1 MRRTGR
7 RSVDDMVVTGI
18 VVGVV
23 VVVVLVLS
31 ERQRRRDWE
40 DLTRPGMGA
49 RRPRPGTGTG
59 HLGEAPVTIHHRLG
73 GRGRND

>member
-1 MRRTGR
+1 
-7 RSVDDMVVTGI
+7 MVLI
-18 VVGVV
+18 GVV
-23 VVVVLVLS
+23 VVVVVAVVLVLS

-49 RRPRPGTGTG
+49 RRGGPGSGTG

>member
-1 MRRTGR
+1 
-7 RSVDDMVVTGI
+7 MVW
-18 VVGVV
+18 VV
-23 VVVVLVLS
+23 VVIAVAGLLLLS
-31 ERQRRRDWE
+31 ERRRRRDWE

-49 RRPRPGTGTG
+49 SRSRRGSGTG

>member
-1 MRRTGR
+1 
-7 RSVDDMVVTGI
+7 MVVWGI
-18 VVGVV
+18 
-23 VVVVLVLS
+23 VVVLVLGLLVLS
-31 ERQRRRDWE
+31 ERRRRRDWD

-49 RRPRPGTGTG
+49 RRVRPGTGTG

>member
-1 MRRTGR
+1 
-7 RSVDDMVVTGI
+7 MVWL
-18 VVGVV
+18 VV
-23 VVVVLVLS
+23 VLVLAVLFVVVLVLS

-49 RRPRPGTGTG
+49 RRARPGAGTG